1 MYNDYDV
8 VHESTFGILPE
19 VVIGSFIIL
28 GIITL
33 ISLISM
39 AIVYKKAEKP
49 WWSALV
55 PIYNLIIELELA
67 TMPMWTIILL
77 FIPIVNIVVMIKAKM
92 NIAIAFNKKKEFG
105 IGLTFLPFIFYPIL
119 AFGKNEYRGINN
131 SAFETYTVDPN
142 AAIKEITM
150 EDIGQT
156 QFAPQVPITM
166 GTGEKSDIS
175 VPEELKAPP
184 LSVENK
190 TLPPQEVLADFRV
203 QKEEKPSFV
212 LPENVLLQEEA
223 NIKPEEK
230 NENKVASIQDFYSK
244 IKEENQKNEPI
255 NPAQQIANQ
264 MTQIIEPIN
273 TVSNEN
279 SEFVTCPKCNAKIK
293 KGAPQ
298 CFLCG
303 TKLEQ

>member
-1 MYNDYDV
+1 MYNDYEV

-19 VVIGSFIIL
+19 VIIGSAIIL
-28 GIITL
+28 VI
-33 ISLISM
+33 ISLITIISTSV
-39 AIVYKKAEKP
+39 VYKKAGKP

-77 FIPIVNIVVMIKAKM
+77 FIPIVNIVIMLKAKM
-92 NIAIAFNKKKEFG
+92 NLAVAFNKKKEFG

-131 SAFETYTVDPN
+131 AAFETYTVDPN
-142 AAIKEITM
+142 AAVKEITM
-150 EDIGQT
+150 EDINKEEFSSQI
-156 QFAPQVPITM
+156 PITM
-166 GTGEKSDIS
+166 GTGEKSS
-175 VPEELKAPP
+175 LTVPDELKMAPLP
-184 LSVENK
+184 VENK
-190 TLPPQEVLADFRV
+190 PPQQEALAEFRV
-203 QKEEKPSFV
+203 EKEENPTFV
-212 LPENVLLQEEA
+212 LPESALPQE
-223 NIKPEEK
+223 NP
-230 NENKVASIQDFYSK
+230 ENKQVEQKDNQVASIQDFYNK
-244 IKEENQKNEPI
+244 IKEENQKTEPI

-264 MTQIIEPIN
+264 ISQIIEPVN
-273 TVSNEN
+273 NHQEES

-293 KGAPQ
+293 KGASQ